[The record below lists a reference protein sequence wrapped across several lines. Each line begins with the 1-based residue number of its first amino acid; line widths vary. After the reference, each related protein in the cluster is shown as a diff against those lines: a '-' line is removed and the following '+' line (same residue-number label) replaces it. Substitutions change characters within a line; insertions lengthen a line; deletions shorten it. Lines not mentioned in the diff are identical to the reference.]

1 MLVCMGA
8 AIVMATGHYM
18 QETFQTGDPARLGAQ
33 VISGIGFLGA
43 GSIITSS
50 QTRVRGLTTA
60 AGLWTSACIG
70 IAIGIGFYSAGILAT
85 LAVYLIMARFKK
97 LEYKFILEDV
107 YCGVYVEFDGT
118 VTISDI
124 AQRIAGYGLEIEEVQ
139 MGKPGKEFR
148 KAMITLRNKKEES
161 RDMVLKQMEAID
173 GVRYVKYIF

>member
-1 MLVCMGA
+1 MPEYP
-8 AIVMATGHYM
+8 T
-18 QETFQTGDPARLGAQ
+18 
-33 VISGIGFLGA
+33 
-43 GSIITSS
+43 
-50 QTRVRGLTTA
+50 
-60 AGLWTSACIG
+60 
-70 IAIGIGFYSAGILAT
+70 
-85 LAVYLIMARFKK
+85 ARFKK

-161 RDMVLKQMEAID
+161 RDMVLKQMEAIE
-173 GVRYVKYIF
+173 GVRYAKYIF

>member
-8 AIVMATGHYM
+8 AIVMAMGHYM
-18 QETFQTGDPARLGAQ
+18 QEAFQTGDPARLGAQ
-33 VISGIGFLGA
+33 VIS
-43 GSIITSS
+43 
-50 QTRVRGLTTA
+50 
-60 AGLWTSACIG
+60 
-70 IAIGIGFYSAGILAT
+70 GIGFYSAGILAT

-107 YCGVYVEFDGT
+107 YCGVYVEFNGT

-124 AQRIAGYGLEIEEVQ
+124 AQRISGYGLEIEEVQ

-161 RDMVLKQMEAID
+161 RDMVLKQMEAIE
-173 GVRYVKYIF
+173 GVRYAKYIF